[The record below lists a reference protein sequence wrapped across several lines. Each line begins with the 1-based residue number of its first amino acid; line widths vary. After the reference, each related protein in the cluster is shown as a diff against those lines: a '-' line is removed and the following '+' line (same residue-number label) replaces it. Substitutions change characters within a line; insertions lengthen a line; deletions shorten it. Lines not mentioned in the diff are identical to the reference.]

1 MDRFVKAGA
10 LRPTSM
16 IEYGRGRLKN
26 QSIGLVK
33 SLQNHQGFTLIEVLM
48 VVAIIGLL
56 AAIAIPNFL
65 RYQATSRQA
74 EAKTNLGGVFVAEV
88 SFFGEN
94 SRYGSFDEVGY
105 KLAGAT
111 NRYTYRSPATGGAA
125 GSTNADYID
134 RLPASIGGNT
144 PENSVVASGAVAAGA
159 GIAAAFTATATG
171 NIDGDPTADE
181 WHVNDRKRDLQTAD
195 RNDVIT

>member
-1 MDRFVKAGA
+1 MSR
-10 LRPTSM
+10 SM
-16 IEYGRGRLKN
+16 KLA
-26 QSIGLVK
+26 K
-33 SLQNHQGFTLIEVLM
+33 SLQNQQGFTLIELM
-48 VVAIIGLL
+48 VVVAIIGIL
-56 AAIAIPNFL
+56 ATIAIPNFL

-105 KLAGAT
+105 TLAGAT

-125 GSTNADYID
+125 GSTNADNID
-134 RLPASIGGNT
+134 RFPAAIGGNT
-144 PENSVVASGAVAAGA
+144 PENSVVASGAVVAGA

-171 NIDGDPTADE
+171 NIDGDGTPDE

-195 RNDVIT
+195 RNDVTT